1 MAVTKT
7 HPIKST
13 LKAAIDYI
21 CNSAKTD
28 GSLLISSYGC
38 SAETADIEFAW
49 TRQHAIDKGE
59 NLGRHLIQAF
69 APGEVTPEEAHQ
81 IGLELAK
88 EILGGKYEFILTTHI
103 DRGHIHNH
111 VIWNAV
117 SFADHK
123 HYHSNKR
130 SYYEIRR
137 TSDRLCKEHGLSV
150 IVPGQEKGK
159 SYVEHQAVRNGTSYK
174 AKLKAAIDRLLP
186 TCTDLE
192 DLLHRLQEE
201 GYEIRRGKYISCR
214 ASSQERFTRLKTLGV
229 DYTEEALAARIAGR
243 PRPSKQPRARD
254 DRIQRIAVIQ
264 GNQSP
269 GLQHWAKLQK
279 LKEGAKT
286 LNYLAE
292 HGIDSY
298 EALGNRLVEL
308 NTAVDDSLASIKAV
322 EGRIAELN
330 LITKYAATYR
340 KCRPIY
346 TRYRKSD
353 DKEKFLRGHESEI
366 ILFEAAAR
374 ELKRLGAVPMP
385 ATERLEAELSE
396 LTVRKGTLYA
406 QYTAAKQQ
414 VKEYDTIKQNLDIL
428 LPPEQSITHELE

>member
-21 CNSAKTD
+21 CNPAKTD
-28 GSLLISSYGC
+28 GSLLVSAYGC

-49 TRQHAIDKGE
+49 TRRHAIDKGE

-88 EILGGKYEFILTTHI
+88 EILGGKYEFVLTTHI

-117 SFADHK
+117 SFTDHK

-174 AKLKAAIDRLLP
+174 VKLKSAIDWLLP

-192 DLLHRLQEE
+192 DLLRRLQEE

-214 ASSQERFTRLKTLGV
+214 ASNQERFTRWKTLGV
-229 DYTEEALAARIAGR
+229 DYTEEALVAKIAGR
-243 PRPSKQPRARD
+243 TRPSKQPRARD

-330 LITKYAATYR
+330 LIAKYAATYR

-346 TRYRKSD
+346 NRYRKSE
-353 DKEKFLRGHESEI
+353 DKEKFLRGYESEI

>member
-21 CNSAKTD
+21 CNPAKTD
-28 GSLLISSYGC
+28 GSLLVSAYGC

-49 TRQHAIDKGE
+49 TRRHAIDKGE

-88 EILGGKYEFILTTHI
+88 EILGGKYEFVLTTHI

-117 SFADHK
+117 SFTDHK

-174 AKLKAAIDRLLP
+174 VKLKSAIDRLLP

-192 DLLHRLQEE
+192 DLLRRLQEE

-214 ASSQERFTRLKTLGV
+214 ASNQERFTRLKTLGV
-229 DYTEEALAARIAGR
+229 DYTEEALVAKIAGR
-243 PRPSKQPRARD
+243 TRPSKQPRARD

-330 LITKYAATYR
+330 LIAKYAATYR

-346 TRYRKSD
+346 NRYRKSE
-353 DKEKFLRGHESEI
+353 DKEKFLRGYESEI